1 MSRFVCSAFLE
12 GICLSIDESLE
23 TSVAE
28 ALGTLRYGPALPTL
42 LQLLVSFM
50 EHLPE
55 DARAIRYETGLERGA
70 QLVTALGALADPVV
84 IPAVMTVLRKFL
96 KVDDDFVCR
105 QILTACL
112 DTLESLDD
120 DSVVPEL
127 LELLN
132 SVKWALG
139 RPGSGQSHWQYR

>member
-1 MSRFVCSAFLE
+1 M
-12 GICLSIDESLE
+12 
-23 TSVAE
+23 
-28 ALGTLRYGPALPTL
+28 
-42 LQLLVSFM
+42 LVSFM
-50 EHLPE
+50 EDLPE
-55 DARAIRYETGLERGA
+55 DARAIRYETGLERGT

-132 SVKWALG
+132 SVKWASAG
-139 RPGSGQSHWQYR
+139 PGLVKAIGSIAEANAPSHLVTALLDETVYCRLSQPSREHCGT